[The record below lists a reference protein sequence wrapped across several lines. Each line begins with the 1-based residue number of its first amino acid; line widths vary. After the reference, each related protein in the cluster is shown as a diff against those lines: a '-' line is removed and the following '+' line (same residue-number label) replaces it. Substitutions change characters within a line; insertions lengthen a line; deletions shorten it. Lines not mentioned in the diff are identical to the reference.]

1 MLRLGVSVEWPGM
14 KVSFKKILRGIN
26 GRYLLRLLLYKLV
39 AMALRAVDAVRYFPG
54 RVKRL
59 ARHFQEGWGR
69 LRAVPQSEFVSQT
82 AGGSVAWWWLEFV
95 LMVLDCLAFG
105 ELYEAL
111 MDLLKFNTRPL
122 TIREKQLARPIFGK
136 AINYE
141 RVRIDTYAFAGPRQF
156 KLCYVSFYLI
166 NSWGRMDDALLVHEL
181 VHVWQYQ
188 RLGIVYIPRALHAQ
202 RTKEGYNYGGAEG
215 LQAALS
221 DGRTLHDFNL
231 EQQADIVADYFRIL
245 EGGSPHWG
253 YADPTALPLYELFV
267 QQVSKPAGRG

>member
-1 MLRLGVSVEWPGM
+1 M

-202 RTKEGYNYGGAEG
+202 RTKEGYNYGGLDKLKECISTG
-215 LQAALS
+215 GS
-221 DGRTLHDFNL
+221 LHDFNL
-231 EQQADIVADYFRIL
+231 EQQADIISDYYRL
-245 EGGSPHWG
+245 REGYPPRWG
-253 YADPTALPLYELFV
+253 RAGVTALPLYEHFAG
-267 QQVSKPAGRG
+267 QVRRGGWLAGWLAGWM